1 MDCYER
7 GCQLTEAGAGE
18 ERLLLLALGQ
28 VRLRLGLRRFGIS
41 QETRYIN
48 NKQYTRRQ

>member
-18 ERLLLLALGQ
+18 LLLLALGQ

>member
-18 ERLLLLALGQ
+18 VRLLLLALGQ
-28 VRLRLGLRRFGIS
+28 VMLRLGLRRFGLS
-41 QETRYIN
+41 RDSVH
-48 NKQYTRRQ
+48 K